1 MIYIGVDRASIYQK
15 KTIKLKLCL
24 LLEKAWV
31 KESETE
37 EKEITGLPHK
47 MRNVLFIYLF

>member
-31 KESETE
+31 KEVKQRKK
-37 EKEITGLPHK
+37 KEQACHTK
-47 MRNVLFIYLF
+47 